1 MLPGTPRLPNTEAD
15 DGAYWDSK
23 EGTSLWCERV
33 FFLID
38 FLSTCCRFVF
48 FMLQFDYPPWDIL
61 VGESGREV
69 GIACM
74 GWQKS
79 KPEVLGC
86 ILVYG
91 LVFRGL
97 LRHPKKQY

>member
-1 MLPGTPRLPNTEAD
+1 
-15 DGAYWDSK
+15 
-23 EGTSLWCERV
+23 
-33 FFLID
+33 
-38 FLSTCCRFVF
+38 
-48 FMLQFDYPPWDIL
+48 MLQFDYPPWDIL

-79 KPEVLGC
+79 KPEVLDC